1 MKLKKIGL
9 TLAFTAAVLGLA
21 SCGTKNNS
29 SKSDDNKSDT
39 GDNTTGDNTSGGNTS
54 GGDTTGGNT
63 SGGNT
68 SGGDTTGGNTSGG
81 NTSGGDTTGGNTS
94 GGNTSGGNTSGGDS
108 TGGNTSGG
116 NTSGGDTTGGNTSGN
131 GSSTGALD
139 SGNGH
144 VNTVGSINVTSCSGE
159 KETAYVEF
167 EKYSNAVSYNI
178 YAKNKNDV
186 TYELLDSKDVYVQQ
200 LSSGIMR
207 ADLFGLPGGDYSIK
221 VCPVTE
227 TGEISNPTVIDVN
240 VVAYDRSGYAHFNY
254 TNGIGAY
261 NDDGTLKEN
270 AMVIY
275 VTDETKNTVELT
287 YGGLTVKGIGNIL
300 NTVGQKCGEVGH
312 ENECRKV
319 SDGKTYYAKGN
330 ENGGILKKLAD
341 ANIPLAVRMVGLIS
355 ESGNYEQKKYD
366 AADSGL
372 IDGLTEYDSNDYG
385 GSVGDNGHM
394 ARMKSAKDVTIEGV
408 GTNAGLDGWGLHFM
422 CESSYPELGKSFE
435 TRNLVFMNTPED
447 AIGMEGVQEG
457 GIITASVERVWVH
470 HNTFLAPEIGSP
482 AESDKA
488 EGDGSCD
495 FKRGQYFTM
504 SYNYFEYC
512 HKTNLIGSAD
522 SSLQYNLSYHHNLWY
537 NCGSRI
543 PLLRQSNIHFYN
555 NYVYGDSNDKS
566 TSLSYVTSLRANCY
580 MYAENNYYEGCKN
593 VFTDGKSGTGAK
605 LYGNIMVQCFGDQV
619 GTIVDDRETSV
630 SSSCAY
636 NGTSYANFDTNS
648 ALFYY
653 NSQTKQSNCYLTT
666 AEVAREEVIK
676 YAGSAYRTTLN
687 KTTLKTTDYNFNDKT
702 PTTSVTVGSITLP
715 TAKGEQT
722 VSNIVWSGIT
732 GVSSGTVKGRG
743 KIATFKVDKYLTL
756 NIKMTGSSSAA
767 LNAGAV
773 VNSQGK
779 VMIAGSGSVVL
790 APGIYTIVSC
800 QKDKDTTIESISFE
814 TYDSEALKQE
824 LINEYNEAYNAI
836 PSTITFTN
844 DCYEAI
850 KNAINAYN
858 ALGSYKSEVTTT
870 PYDAFNQ
877 YIALNKAY
885 VENLISEIGTVSSS
899 SSQKIVAARAAYNQ
913 LITKDNTV
921 VVSNYDVLV
930 QAEAEYEN
938 FAVAGAI
945 DLINAIGTVTLDSS
959 SAINLARTAYDSLN
973 DTQKAQVTNY
983 SVLTAAEAT
992 YESLVNVKDVNDLI
1006 ANTATTASLGDLKD
1020 VIDAYDALTTTEKSQ
1035 ITDTAKLS
1043 TIKVNY
1049 VIALINTIP
1058 ATVTTK
1064 DGAVIK
1070 SANTA
1075 YNALT
1080 ATEQSQVTNYSV
1092 LQTATEAY
1100 EAALA
1105 AGVSSVN
1112 TSDFSDTSSWT
1123 ITGETTSTTNGLIGN
1138 IWSGNTITATSK
1150 FIVNGISTINMNVT
1164 ISDKGTSAINV
1175 YTSTD
1180 GETWTLATTFTV
1192 KSNGTSDVSGTL
1204 DLQDSVYVKL
1214 EITCTKS
1221 SGKVTG
1227 INTLKIN

>member
-1 MKLKKIGL
+1 
-9 TLAFTAAVLGLA
+9 
-21 SCGTKNNS
+21 
-29 SKSDDNKSDT
+29 
-39 GDNTTGDNTSGGNTS
+39 
-54 GGDTTGGNT
+54 
-63 SGGNT
+63 
-68 SGGDTTGGNTSGG
+68 
-81 NTSGGDTTGGNTS
+81 
-94 GGNTSGGNTSGGDS
+94 
-108 TGGNTSGG
+108 
-116 NTSGGDTTGGNTSGN
+116 
-131 GSSTGALD
+131 
-139 SGNGH
+139 
-144 VNTVGSINVTSCSGE
+144 
-159 KETAYVEF
+159 
-167 EKYSNAVSYNI
+167 
-178 YAKNKNDV
+178 
-186 TYELLDSKDVYVQQ
+186 
-200 LSSGIMR
+200 MR
-207 ADLFGLPGGDYSIK
+207 ADLFGLPGGEYKIK

-227 TGEISNPTVIDVN
+227 TTEIENGTIIDVT
-240 VVAYDRSGYAHFNY
+240 VVSYDRSGYAHFNY

-275 VTDETKNTVELT
+275 VTDATKNTVELT
-287 YGGLTVKGIGNIL
+287 YDGLTVKGIGNIL

-312 ENECRKV
+312 ENDCKKV
-319 SDGKTYYAKGN
+319 SNNKTYYAKGN

-355 ESGNYEQKKYD
+355 ESGNYEQKRYD

-372 IDGLTEYDSNDYG
+372 INGLTEYDSNDYG
-385 GSVGDNGHM
+385 GSEGDNGHM

-447 AIGMEGVQEG
+447 AIGMEGVQDG
-457 GIITASVERVWVH
+457 GKITASVERVWVH

-566 TSLSYVTSLRANCY
+566 ASLSYVTSLRANGY

-593 VFTDGKSGTGAK
+593 VFTDGGSGTGAK

-619 GTIVDDRETSV
+619 GTVVDDRETSV

-648 ALFYY
+648 SLFYY

-676 YAGSAYRTTLN
+676 FAGSEYRTALN
-687 KTTLKTTDYNFNDKT
+687 KTILKTTDYNFNDKT
-702 PTTSVTVGSITLP
+702 PTTSVTAGSVTMP

-732 GVSSGTVKGRG
+732 GISSGTVKGRG

-756 NIKMTGSSSAA
+756 NIKMTGSSSDA

-824 LINEYNEAYNAI
+824 LINEYNEAYSKI

-850 KNAINAYN
+850 KNAINAYE
-858 ALGSYKSEVTTT
+858 ALGSYKNEVTTT
-870 PYDAFNQ
+870 PYDVFND

-899 SSQKIVAARAAYNQ
+899 SSQKIVAARSAYNQ

-945 DLINAIGTVTLDSS
+945 DLINAIGSVTLDSS
-959 SAINLARTAYDSLN
+959 SAINLARAAYESLN
-973 DTQKAQVTNY
+973 DTQKTQVTNY
-983 SVLTAAEAT
+983 SVLTAAEAK
-992 YESLVNVKDVNDLI
+992 YESLVNVKEVNDLI
-1006 ANTATTASLGDLKD
+1006 ASTATTAAVGDLKT
-1020 VIDAYDALTTTEKSQ
+1020 VIDAYEALTAEEKSQ
-1035 ITDTAKLS
+1035 ITDTTKLS

-1049 VIALINTIP
+1049 VIGLINTIP

-1070 SANTA
+1070 LADAA
-1075 YNALT
+1075 YNALE
-1080 ATEQSQVTNYSV
+1080 AAEQTQVTNYSA
-1092 LQTATEAY
+1092 LQTAKEAY

-1123 ITGETTSTTNGLIGN
+1123 ITGDTTSTAEGLIGN
-1138 IWSGNTITATSK
+1138 VWSGNTITATSK
-1150 FIVNGISTINMNVT
+1150 FIVNGISTLNMNVT
-1164 ISDKGTSAINV
+1164 VSDKGTSAINV
-1175 YTSTD
+1175 YTSID
-1180 GETWTLATTFTV
+1180 GETWTLATTITAS
-1192 KSNGTSDVSGTL
+1192 SNGQSNVSKTL
-1204 DLQDSVYVKL
+1204 NIVDSVYVKL

-1221 SGKVTG
+1221 SASNAKTTG